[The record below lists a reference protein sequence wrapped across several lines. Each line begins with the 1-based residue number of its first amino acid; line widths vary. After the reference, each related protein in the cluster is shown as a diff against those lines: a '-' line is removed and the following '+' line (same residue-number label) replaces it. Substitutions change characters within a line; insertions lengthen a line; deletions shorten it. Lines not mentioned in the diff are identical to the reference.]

1 LPARCSGILGSMA
14 TRPTPELGLLFD
26 LLRANERMSAML
38 RHALSGSGITPSG
51 YAVTSLVYALGRST
65 PTELAEMI
73 GAKPSTLTAHLQRL
87 VNDGVLSR
95 TPGRDGRSV
104 DLELTQEGRRRHEAA
119 VRQVRRVWRNVSR
132 DVDIPHARAVVAEVI
147 AALDAGAVAP

>member
-1 LPARCSGILGSMA
+1 MA

-38 RHALSGSGITPSG
+38 RHALSGTGITPSG
-51 YAVTSLVYALGRST
+51 YAVTSLVYALGRTT

-73 GAKPSTLTAHLQRL
+73 GAKPSTLTAHLARL
-87 VNDGVLSR
+87 VKDGVLSR

-104 DLELTQEGRRRHEAA
+104 DLELTAEGRRMHEAA
-119 VRQVRRVWRNVSR
+119 VREVRRVWRQVSR
-132 DVDIPHARAVVAEVI
+132 SVDIAHARSVVAEVI
-147 AALDAGAVAP
+147 EALDAGASTP

>member
-1 LPARCSGILGSMA
+1 MS

-38 RHALSGSGITPSG
+38 RHALSGTGISPTG
-51 YAVTSLVYALGRST
+51 YAVTSLVYALGTTT

-73 GAKPSTLTAHLQRL
+73 GSKPSTLTAHLATL
-87 VNDGVLSR
+87 VKDGVLSR

-104 DLELTQEGRRRHEAA
+104 DLELTVEGRRMHEDA
-119 VRQVRRVWRNVSR
+119 VREVRRVWRRVSR
-132 DVDIPHARAVVAEVI
+132 NVDVPHARAVVAEVI
-147 AALDAGAVAP
+147 EALETGIGPG